1 MKKINWQYTFGEIL
15 IVIIGISIAF
25 GINKCADDSKN
36 EAQKQQYLVN
46 IKNDVEADKLALEA
60 NLKLLEDKI
69 ENATEVLPLLNTNA
83 SNKMT
88 AVSKIFNLMQLTNFT
103 PNDNT
108 YKALINSGDFK
119 LIDDFELKTTI
130 EKHYSS
136 YKIIQQD
143 YARLENI
150 QKEHVGPYFIHNTD
164 FDEFSNG
171 EFGFKD
177 EKLLKNIIISMRG
190 AFELKLKATQKGIE
204 SCDILLDFLNKKGI
218 LL

>member
-25 GINKCADDSKN
+25 SINKCAEDSKN
-36 EAQKQQYLVN
+36 EKQKQQYLLN
-46 IKNDVEADKLALEA
+46 IKNDVEADNIALEE
-60 NLKLLEDKI
+60 NRKLIEEKI
-69 ENATEVLPLLNTNA
+69 GVASEVLPLLNTNA
-83 SNKMT
+83 PNKMS
-88 AVSKIFNLMQLTNFT
+88 AVSKIFNLMQLSNFT

-108 YKALINSGDFK
+108 YQALINSGDFK
-119 LIDDFELKTTI
+119 LIDDFELKTAI

-136 YKIIQQD
+136 YEAIQQD

-150 QKEHVGPYFIHNTD
+150 QKEHVGPYFIYHTD
-164 FDEFSNG
+164 FDDFSKG

-204 SCDILLDFLNKKGI
+204 SCNKLLGFLN
-218 LL
+218 